1 MCVHALRESAQWNKE
16 EMLLFS
22 IALRIWSA
30 ALTGK
35 LHQRRNAEVGL
46 FFIDSIC
53 KYKQHIQIHTYKNK
67 YINKYIN
74 KLHT

>member
-22 IALRIWSA
+22 IALRTWSA

-35 LHQRRNAEVGL
+35 LHQRRDAEVGL
-46 FFIDSIC
+46 FFLLTAFANTNNTF
-53 KYKQHIQIHTYKNK
+53 KYIHTKTN
-67 YINKYIN
+67 
-74 KLHT
+74 T